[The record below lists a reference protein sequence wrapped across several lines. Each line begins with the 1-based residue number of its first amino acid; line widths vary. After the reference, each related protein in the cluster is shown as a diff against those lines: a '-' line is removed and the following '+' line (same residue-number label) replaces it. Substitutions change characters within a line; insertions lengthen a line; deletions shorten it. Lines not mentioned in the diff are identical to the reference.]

1 MAYFDTYT
9 MFNIKQYKEINMNKL
24 TKIGVSALAGSL
36 AVTAAHAAEG
46 SVSVSTGF
54 AFASTGDENAKSTM
68 YQFDSVVFSASGE
81 TDGGLTVSASM
92 ELDNDNPGTST
103 SSNGMDNRSLSFGSD
118 SIGTFTFS
126 GHGGSTVMGQW
137 DDVTPNAYE
146 EVWDT
151 TTGADV
157 RIDGRSGNN
166 VLAYTSP
173 DFGGVTFKMGY
184 QPADN
189 ASATDNGLDVGAYM
203 DFGIQVS
210 PDMVEGLTVGYGS
223 AELDDTATSTID
235 HETVFV
241 KYAVGGF
248 TLGYQTHDADGP
260 TAAKTDESTTWGV
273 SYAVNENMTIS
284 YGERDYDDNTGTAGT
299 ASAEQNDSGFSVS
312 YTMGGMTIGGHM
324 NTNDNVGGATGSD
337 LESYEFALTFAF

>member
-1 MAYFDTYT
+1 
-9 MFNIKQYKEINMNKL
+9 MNKL

-92 ELDNDNPGTST
+92 ELDNDNPAT
-103 SSNGMDNRSLSFGSD
+103 NAGMDDRSLSFGSD
-118 SIGTFTFS
+118 TIGTFTFS
-126 GHGGSTVMGQW
+126 GHGGSSVMGQW

-151 TTGADV
+151 TTGADE

-166 VLAYTSP
+166 LLTYDSP
-173 DFGGVTFKMGY
+173 SFNGVMFKVGH
-184 QPADN
+184 QQADST
-189 ASATDNGLDVGAYM
+189 ATTDNSTDLGSYT

-210 PDMVEGLTVGYGS
+210 PEMVEGLTVGYAT
-223 AELDDTATSTID
+223 AELEDTATTSID
-235 HETVFV
+235 HETLFV
-241 KYAVGGF
+241 KYAIGGF

-273 SYAVNENMTIS
+273 SYAVNDDMTIS
-284 YGERDYDDNTGTAGT
+284 YGERDYDDNTATAG
-299 ASAEQNDSGFSVS
+299 ANSSEQQDSGFSIS
-312 YTMGGMTIGGHM
+312 YTMGGMTVAGHM
-324 NTNDNVGGATGSD
+324 NQSDNVSGVAATD
-337 LESYEFALTFAF
+337 TESYEFALTFAF

>member
-1 MAYFDTYT
+1 
-9 MFNIKQYKEINMNKL
+9 MNKL

-92 ELDNDNPGTST
+92 ELDNDNPAST
-103 SSNGMDNRSLSFGSD
+103 DGMDDRSLSFGSD

-126 GHGGSTVMGQW
+126 GHGGSSVMGQW
-137 DDVTPNAYE
+137 DDMTPNAYE

-151 TTGADV
+151 TTGADE

-166 VLAYTSP
+166 LLAYTSP
-173 DFGGVTFKMGY
+173 DFGGVVFKMAY
-184 QPADN
+184 QPSDN
-189 ASATDNGLDVGAYM
+189 SVTTNDLDIGSYTDM
-203 DFGIQVS
+203 GIQVS
-210 PDMVEGLTVGYGS
+210 PEMVEGLTVGYAM

-235 HETVFV
+235 HETLFV
-241 KYAVGGF
+241 KYAIGGF

-260 TAAKTDESTTWGV
+260 TNAKSDESTTWGV
-273 SYAVNENMTIS
+273 AYAVNDDLTIS
-284 YGERDYDDNTGTAGT
+284 YGERDYDDDLNTAGST
-299 ASAEQNDSGFSVS
+299 SAEQNDSGFAIS
-312 YTMGGMTIGGHM
+312 YTMGGMTIAGHM
-324 NTNDNVGGATGSD
+324 NSSDNVSGVAATD
-337 LESYEFALTFAF
+337 TESYEFALTFAF

>member
-1 MAYFDTYT
+1 
-9 MFNIKQYKEINMNKL
+9 MNKL

-92 ELDNDNPGTST
+92 ELDNDNPAT
-103 SSNGMDNRSLSFGSD
+103 NAGMDDRSLSFGSD
-118 SIGTFTFS
+118 TIGTFTFS
-126 GHGGSTVMGQW
+126 GHGGSSVMGQW

-151 TTGADV
+151 TTNADE

-166 VLAYTSP
+166 LLTYDSP
-173 DFGGVTFKMGY
+173 SFNGVMFKIGH
-184 QPADN
+184 QQADST
-189 ASATDNGLDVGAYM
+189 ATTDNSTDLGSYT

-210 PDMVEGLTVGYGS
+210 PEMVEGLTIGYAT
-223 AELDDTATSTID
+223 AELDDTATTTID
-235 HETVFV
+235 NETLFV
-241 KYAVGGF
+241 KYAIGGF
-248 TLGYQTHDADGP
+248 TLGYQTHEADGS
-260 TAAKTDESTTWGV
+260 TAGKSDESTTWGV
-273 SYAVNENMTIS
+273 AYAVNDDMTIS
-284 YGERDYDDNTGTAGT
+284 YGERDYDDDTSTAG
-299 ASAEQNDSGFSVS
+299 ANSSEQNDSGFSVS
-312 YTMGGMTIGGHM
+312 YTMGGMTIAGHM
-324 NTNDNVGGATGSD
+324 NSSDNVSGVTATD
-337 LESYEFALTFAF
+337 RESYEFALTFAF

>member
-1 MAYFDTYT
+1 
-9 MFNIKQYKEINMNKL
+9 MNKL

-54 AFASTGDENAKSTM
+54 AFASTGDENTKTTM

-92 ELDNDNPGTST
+92 ELDNDNPAT
-103 SSNGMDNRSLSFGSD
+103 NAGMDNRSVSFGSD
-118 SIGTFTFS
+118 TIGTFTFS
-126 GHGGSTVMGQW
+126 GHGGSSVMGQW

-151 TTGADV
+151 TTNADE

-166 VLAYTSP
+166 LLTYDSP
-173 DFGGVTFKMGY
+173 SFNGVMFKVGH
-184 QPADN
+184 QQADST
-189 ASATDNGLDVGAYM
+189 ATTDNSTDLGSYT

-210 PDMVEGLTVGYGS
+210 PEMVEGLTVGYAT
-223 AELDDTATSTID
+223 AELEDTATTSID
-235 HETVFV
+235 HETLFV
-241 KYAVGGF
+241 KYAIGGF

-273 SYAVNENMTIS
+273 SYAVNDDMTIS
-284 YGERDYDDNTGTAGT
+284 YGERDYDDDTSTAG
-299 ASAEQNDSGFSVS
+299 ANSSEQQDSGFSIS
-312 YTMGGMTIGGHM
+312 YTMGGMTVAGHM
-324 NTNDNVGGATGSD
+324 NQSDNVSGVAATD
-337 LESYEFALTFAF
+337 TESYEFALTFAF

>member
-1 MAYFDTYT
+1 
-9 MFNIKQYKEINMNKL
+9 MNKL

-54 AFASTGDENAKSTM
+54 AFASTGDEATKTTM

-103 SSNGMDNRSLSFGSD
+103 SSNGMDNRSVSFGSD
-118 SIGTFTFS
+118 SIGTFTFH
-126 GHGGSTVMGQW
+126 GHGGSSVMGQW

-151 TTGADV
+151 TTGADE

-166 VLAYTSP
+166 LLTYNSPSFNGVMFKVGHQQADAAAATGNGTDVGSYT
-173 DFGGVTFKMGY
+173 DFGV
-184 QPADN
+184 Q
-189 ASATDNGLDVGAYM
+189 
-203 DFGIQVS
+203 IS
-210 PDMVEGLTVGYGS
+210 PEMVEGLTIGYGT
-223 AELDDTATSTID
+223 AELEDSATTSID
-235 HETVFV
+235 HDTLFV

-248 TLGYQTHDADGP
+248 TLGYQTHDADGH
-260 TAAKTDESTTWGV
+260 TAATTDESTTWGV
-273 SYAVNENMTIS
+273 SYAVNDDMTIA
-284 YGERDYDDNTGTAGT
+284 YGQRDYDDDTSTAG
-299 ASAEQNDSGFSVS
+299 ANSSEQQDSGFSVS
-312 YTMGGMTIGGHM
+312 YTMGGMTIAGHM
-324 NTNDNVGGATGSD
+324 NESENVSGVAATD
-337 LESYEFALTFAF
+337 TESYEFALTFAF